1 MYSPTLESIALI
13 GYDSHLGMHNLM
25 VQYDN
30 PAIKQMDV
38 IVVYLNIV
46 SVLDSAHS
54 SLVWK
59 ILS

>member
-1 MYSPTLESIALI
+1 MT
-13 GYDSHLGMHNLM
+13 HLGMHNLM

-30 PAIKQMDV
+30 PATKQMDV